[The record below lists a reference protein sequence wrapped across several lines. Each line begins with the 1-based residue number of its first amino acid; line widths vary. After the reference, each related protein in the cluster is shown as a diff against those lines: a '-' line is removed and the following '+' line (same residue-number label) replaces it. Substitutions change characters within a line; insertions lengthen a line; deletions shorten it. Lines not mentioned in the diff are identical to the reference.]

1 MDASKC
7 MIVDLHPQE
16 GRNPFLTDRV
26 ASIRRDGD
34 FYKITFDG
42 GKKPWKY
49 RCERIFYQQNPEIVD
64 VGEHGLYVRKRR
76 IANCEQVLRFTDG
89 EITFWHIT
97 YKSGYWENL
106 YDRDVHLSRTDI
118 SAENVGLW
126 NFLNHI
132 VSETGL
138 QVQVDQDEPLN
149 ILQLQYNLVD
159 MERDN
164 TPLALYLKGK
174 SSGASNWIPLRVFY
188 PFGCN
193 GSQKKAVENALSHQV
208 SIIQGPP
215 GTGKTQ
221 TILNIISNLLL
232 EGKTI
237 LVVSNNNSAVDNV
250 AEKLSSDEV
259 GLGFI
264 VAKLGSVENRTRF
277 IENQPKYP
285 DMAEWELESELE
297 VESTAAERLRIA
309 SAGFEKQTRLA
320 QLRAEYAALLTE
332 QKYDDLQN
340 TSDSPRESWLGTK
353 PSARL
358 MELLLQLQNALETGT
373 RLSLFSRIKWCF
385 LLGLRIWG
393 ILKNPRAVSMLEAA
407 YYQSRKA
414 EIEAEMVECEQFL
427 KTHNI
432 KECVDEL
439 RRSSLDYLKSRM
451 AARYKGKSRMV
462 FERKTIKQKSEQFLK
477 EYPVV
482 LSTTY
487 SAKSCIS
494 KDMVFDYVIMDEA
507 SQVDIATGA
516 LALSCAE
523 NAVIVGDDK
532 QLPNV
537 IDGKTLQVM
546 EDLEETY
553 SVADEYRMS
562 RNSFLSSCNRVFKDA
577 PSTLLR
583 EHYRCHPKIIEFCNK
598 MFYDGELV
606 TMTKDNDEQD
616 VLHVFL
622 TPEGNHA
629 RGHINQR
636 EIDVI
641 EQEVMPTLNA
651 EKSVG
656 IISPYRDQ
664 TEMINRQL
672 HQDIASTVHK
682 YQGRECKAII
692 MSMVDN
698 QPTSFSDDAN
708 LLNVAI
714 SRAKSKLCI
723 VATGNK
729 IQKESILSQLIGYVC
744 YNNFD
749 ITESK
754 LHSVFDILYGQY
766 TQERLKFESAH
777 PLPSDELSENIIYST
792 LQEAVKQM
800 GQEGK
805 IRILAHYPLARL
817 ITDTAT
823 LSEEEKEFVESP
835 FSHID
840 FLLYNTITKQ
850 PLLCVEVDGWKYHNT
865 EVQCRRDALKDGI
878 LAKFGMPIKRLPTN
892 SVVNAETLVNA
903 MKETGSV
910 SRGLNQM
917 AV

>member
-1 MDASKC
+1 MDASKY
-7 MIVDLHPQE
+7 MIVDLQQQD
-16 GRNPFLTDRV
+16 GRSPFITERV
-26 ASIRRDGD
+26 ASIRKEGG
-34 FYKITFDG
+34 FYWITFSG
-42 GKKPWKY
+42 GRQPWKY

-64 VGEHGLYVRKRR
+64 IGDRGFYVKKKR
-76 IANCEQVLRFTDG
+76 ITDCERVLRFADG
-89 EITFWHIT
+89 YKTFWHII
-97 YKSGYWENL
+97 YKNGYQENL

-138 QVQVDQDEPLN
+138 QIHADKDELLN

-159 MERDN
+159 VKRDN

-174 SSGASNWIPLRVFY
+174 SSGASKWMPNHVFY

-232 EGKTI
+232 NGKTI

-277 IENQPKYP
+277 IENQTKYP
-285 DMAEWELESELE
+285 DMAEWKLDNEAE
-297 VESTAAERLRIA
+297 VREKVDEKLKIA
-309 SAGFEKQTRLA
+309 SEGFDKQTRLA

-332 QKYDDLQN
+332 QKYDDLQR
-340 TSDSPRESWLGTK
+340 TSDSFDTSWLETK
-353 PSARL
+353 LSGRL
-358 MELLLQLQNALETGT
+358 MKLLLQLQRASDAGT
-373 RLSLFSRIKWCF
+373 DISLFSRIKWCF
-385 LLGLRIWG
+385 SLGMRAWG
-393 ILKNPRAVSMLEAA
+393 ILKSPHAVPILEAA
-407 YYQSRKA
+407 YYRSRKA
-414 EIEAEMVECEQFL
+414 EIETEMAECENFL

-439 RRSSLDYLKSRM
+439 RHNSLDYLKSRI
-451 AARYKGKSRMV
+451 AVRYKGNNRAI
-462 FERKTIKQKSEQFLK
+462 FERETIKQKSEQFLN

-494 KDMVFDYVIMDEA
+494 KNLVFDYVIMDEA
-507 SQVDIATGA
+507 SQVDIVTGA

-546 EDLEETY
+546 EDLEDTY
-553 SVADEYRMS
+553 SVAEEYRIS
-562 RNSFLSSCNRVFKDA
+562 QNSFLSSCNRVFKDA

-606 TMTKDNDEQD
+606 TMTIDDDEQD

-622 TPEGNHA
+622 TPKGNHA
-629 RGHINQR
+629 SGHVNQR

-641 EQEVMPTLNA
+641 EKEVIPTLKG

-664 TEMINRQL
+664 TETINKQF
-672 HQDIASTVHK
+672 HKDVASTVHK
-682 YQGRECKAII
+682 YQGRECNAII

-723 VATGNK
+723 VASGNE
-729 IQKESILSQLIGYVC
+729 IPQDSLLAQLIGYVR

-749 ITESK
+749 VTESK

-766 TQERLKFESAH
+766 TQERLKFERENA
-777 PLPSDELSENIIYST
+777 LPSDELSENIIYST
-792 LQEAVKQM
+792 LQNALKQM
-800 GQEGK
+800 GQDGK
-805 IRILAHYPLARL
+805 IHILAHYPLVRL
-817 ITDTAT
+817 ITDTDL
-823 LSEEEKEFVESP
+823 LSDDEKEFVESP

-840 FLLYNTITKQ
+840 FLLYNIITKQ
-850 PLLCVEVDGWKYHNT
+850 PLLCVEVDGWKYHST
-865 EVQCRRDALKDGI
+865 EVQRHRDTLKDGI
-878 LAKFGMPIKRLPTN
+878 LAKYGLPIKRLSTN
-892 SVVNAETLVNA
+892 SVVNAEMLVNTI
-903 MKETGSV
+903 KGLRSV
-910 SRGLNQM
+910 SH
-917 AV
+917 A